1 MVQRLIDPRSP
12 ALVLAPMDG
21 VTDHL
26 MRTVLT
32 SLMPFSFCVTEFVR
46 VSGLVPPEH
55 VLLREVPELE
65 RGMATPQGTPISLQ
79 ILGGDPERMAATAA
93 RAVALG
99 ARAID
104 INFGC
109 PAPTV
114 NRHDGGATLLKYP
127 ERIEAIV
134 RAVRSAVAIDV
145 PVSAKLRLG
154 WDDPRVIITNAE
166 RAARGGASWITI
178 HGRTKMQGYTPPAYW
193 RPIGEVRRAVDIPV
207 VANGEIWSLEDL
219 KRCQE
224 ETRAIHFMIGRG
236 VLAEPGLARECATFL
251 GLSAAHEGVT
261 PCGDSPGRWLAVL
274 ESLVTVA
281 SEHGA
286 HERHVLSRLKQWLG
300 YAHRRKVI
308 SWFDTVK
315 RASSVQEFRET
326 FRTLPESEQAGS
338 SLCQSRQFRDD
349 ARD

>member
-1 MVQRLIDPRSP
+1 MYTLIDPRSP

-32 SLMPFSFCVTEFVR
+32 SLMPFSLCVTEFVR
-46 VSGLVPPEH
+46 VSGLVPPDH
-55 VLLREVPELE
+55 VLLREVPELGC
-65 RGMATPQGTPISLQ
+65 GMMTPRGTPISLQ

-127 ERIEAIV
+127 DRIEAIV
-134 RAVRSAVAIDV
+134 RTVRSTVDRDV

-154 WDDPRVIITNAE
+154 WDDPRVILTNAE

-193 RPIGEVRRAVDIPV
+193 RPIGEVRRALDIPV
-207 VANGEIWSLEDL
+207 IANGEIWSLEDL
-219 KRCQE
+219 QRCQE
-224 ETRAIHFMIGRG
+224 ETGAIHFMVGRG
-236 VLAEPGLARECATFL
+236 VLAEPGLARECAAFL
-251 GLSAAHEGVT
+251 GLPYADNGVSACADCPE
-261 PCGDSPGRWLAVL
+261 RWLAVL
-274 ESLVTVA
+274 DILVTVG
-281 SEHGA
+281 SEGGSS
-286 HERHVLSRLKQWLG
+286 ERHLLSRLKQWLG
-300 YAHRRKVI
+300 YAHRRGVI
-308 SWFDTVK
+308 SWFDAVK
-315 RASSVQEFRET
+315 RTASIPEFRKALQALCISTEMVPASSCSTRVKGEV
-326 FRTLPESEQAGS
+326 
-338 SLCQSRQFRDD
+338 RD
-349 ARD
+349 

>member
-1 MVQRLIDPRSP
+1 
-12 ALVLAPMDG
+12 MDG

-32 SLMPFSFCVTEFVR
+32 SLMPFSLCVTEFVR
-46 VSGLVPPEH
+46 VSALVPPDH
-55 VLLREVPELE
+55 VLLREVPELG
-65 RGMATPQGTPISLQ
+65 RGMITPRGTPISLQ

-93 RAVALG
+93 RAVSLG

-127 ERIEAIV
+127 ERIEEIV
-134 RAVRSAVAIDV
+134 RTVRCAVAAHI

-154 WDDPRVIITNAE
+154 WDDPGAIIVNAE
-166 RAARGGASWITI
+166 RVARGGASWITI

-193 RPIGEVRRAVDIPV
+193 RPIGEVRRALDIPV
-207 VANGEIWSLEDL
+207 IANGEIWSLEDL

-224 ETRAIHFMIGRG
+224 QTGALHFMIGRG
-236 VLAEPGLARECATFL
+236 ALAEPGLARECAAFL
-251 GLSAAHEGVT
+251 GLADAEKGVSC
-261 PCGDSPGRWLAVL
+261 CGNDPQRWLAVL
-274 ESLVTVA
+274 DLLVSVGVES
-281 SEHGA
+281 GA
-286 HERHVLSRLKQWLG
+286 KEAQLLARLKQWLG
-300 YAHRRKVI
+300 YAHRRRVI

-315 RASSVQEFRET
+315 RVTSVQGFREA
-326 FRTLPESEQAGS
+326 LGNLCDSEETRYQ
-338 SLCQSRQFRDD
+338 LERHRQSIAEVRS
-349 ARD
+349 